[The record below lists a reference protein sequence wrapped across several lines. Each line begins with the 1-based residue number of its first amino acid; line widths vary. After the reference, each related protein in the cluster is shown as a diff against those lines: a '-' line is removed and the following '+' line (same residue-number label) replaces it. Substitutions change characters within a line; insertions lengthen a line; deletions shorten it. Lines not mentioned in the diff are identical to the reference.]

1 MVGLVLLLAASA
13 SGQDRIELLSGDV
26 LIGHIVEQNDQQV
39 VLEHPDLGQLTIVR
53 DRIRGMQREVGT
65 PAEAAQ
71 TAADSESE
79 AVTPPPQAAMPAF
92 DEAADE
98 ADTEAAFEDAGQPP
112 TGETWWRALRR
123 RWDSRLAVRFDGRE
137 ANQTETN
144 LRMDFE
150 TEKRREEDRWK
161 LDLSYRLRDRTDDK
175 ARSQLASGL
184 LHEAFFPATP
194 WSLQNRARYEYDQF
208 REWDYR
214 VTADTSV
221 GYQLLDSRALGLTG
235 RFGGG
240 VLGESYPTEDRY
252 RPEGLLGMDAFL
264 RFDGGQRITASV
276 LYLPSLF
283 DDEDYRLLTSA
294 VWQMRI
300 SKADGLSLRIGVE
313 NEYESR
319 PTDGG
324 PLNDLRYY
332 GALVFEF

>member
-1 MVGLVLLLAASA
+1 MVRGCRRSFLARSCSAWLWTVGLVLLLAASA
-13 SGQDRIELLSGDV
+13 AGQDRIELLSGDV
-26 LIGHIVEQNDQQV
+26 LVGHIVEQNDQQV
-39 VLEHPDLGQLTIVR
+39 TIEHPDLGRLTIAR
-53 DRIRGMQREVGT
+53 EKIRSMQREVGT

-71 TAADSESE
+71 TAAGHEPE
-79 AVTPPPQAAMPAF
+79 AVTPPPSAALPAS
-92 DEAADE
+92 
-98 ADTEAAFEDAGQPP
+98 
-112 TGETWWRALRR
+112 ETWWQALRR
-123 RWDSRLAVRFDGRE
+123 QWDSRLAVRFDGRD
-137 ANQTETN
+137 ADRVETN

-150 TEKRREEDRWK
+150 SERRTDEDRWK
-161 LDLSYRLRDRTDDK
+161 VDLSYRLRDRNDDI
-175 ARSQLASGL
+175 ARSHLATGL
-184 LHEAFFPATP
+184 LEESFFPDSP

-214 VTADTSV
+214 ATADSSL
-221 GYQLLDSRALGLTG
+221 GYKLLDTRKLELTG

-240 VLGESYPTEDRY
+240 YLGEFYPADDRH
-252 RPEGLLGMDAFL
+252 RPEGLLGFDAFL
-264 RFDGGQRITASV
+264 RFDGGQRVTTSV

-313 NEYESR
+313 NEYESQ
-319 PTDGG
+319 PLDGG